1 MDLRLLI
8 EPQEGASY
16 EDQLEVAQ
24 LAEVLGFQGFFRTDH
39 YLPLGLGP
47 SDAPRASSDAW
58 ITLAALA
65 RETTRIRLGTLVTA
79 ATFRHPGPLAMA
91 VSQVDAMSG
100 GRVEL
105 GIGAGWFEPEHRAF
119 GIPFP
124 DLKTR
129 FDRLDEQLEI
139 FSRYW
144 STAPG
149 QTFSFYGEH
158 FQLIDCP
165 ALPRPSQNSGPPVI
179 LGGKGKPR
187 TLRLAARWAAEFNLE
202 FPRPGVP
209 GIIRRDLLA
218 ACESAGRDPDSLIY
232 SAAHLACVG
241 VDETDLLRRAERA
254 GLDLSL
260 KLGGLIGTIEQ
271 VRDDLT
277 KLE

>member
-187 TLRLAARWAAEFNLE
+187 TLRLAPRWAAASISESGS
-202 FPRPGVP
+202 RPADSHAASRSRRIIP
-209 GIIRRDLLA
+209 GTP
-218 ACESAGRDPDSLIY
+218 GRGTSKLN
-232 SAAHLACVG
+232 SAAHRAA
-241 VDETDLLRRAERA
+241 RRSVRGLPLPPRITGGPEFCDGRGSA
-254 GLDLSL
+254 GQSMSW
-260 KLGGLIGTIEQ
+260 KCSP
-271 VRDDLT
+271 
-277 KLE
+277 